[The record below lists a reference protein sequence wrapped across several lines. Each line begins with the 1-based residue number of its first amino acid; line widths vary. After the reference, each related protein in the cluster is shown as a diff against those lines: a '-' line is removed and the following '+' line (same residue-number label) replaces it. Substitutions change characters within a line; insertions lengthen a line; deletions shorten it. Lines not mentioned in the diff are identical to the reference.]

1 MAFPL
6 CSLPTLCVIN
16 RYGRCSMESYREN
29 LERVFVRMDQVLPD
43 SCLLVWNM
51 AMPLGERVTGGF
63 LLPEASNW
71 GPFGQGMKEKLA
83 DRQGTLIEAALSPS
97 ASATGRH
104 STAGCG

>member
-1 MAFPL
+1 MALPWCSYPL
-6 CSLPTLCVIN
+6 YVLPN

-63 LLPEASNW
+63 LLPEAS
-71 GPFGQGMKEKLA
+71 
-83 DRQGTLIEAALSPS
+83 DRSPW
-97 ASATGRH
+97 TGDG
-104 STAGCG
+104 TAGW